1 MSPFGTVQNYKL
13 DQPLGKWYPEHRY
26 IKYHAHRLKDE
37 ILVRDELGLHRAIPA
52 SNPGFFDIQEEVFE
66 GPIPKKAQPI
76 QPNYSSH
83 SQIWTHKSRTL
94 VRRRQ
99 QKQPIVRLE
108 NSLNGEI
115 DYDRLDLITD
125 AAVHVTR
132 KKSAIAWQVLGP
144 EPDLRKSRNAM
155 PLQMKDV
162 SYSYRE
168 ELLGIY
174 HGLKDTLRQFTKVI
188 ALTCHCDCEAAIEK
202 IKQPP
207 VYPGQFLSADMEI
220 VMAIQ
225 ALVNKSDTK
234 ISFNHVEGHP
244 EKRKHKEEFTLIEMA
259 NFECDRDAEL
269 CIDGQEAPLEY
280 SPLKGSLCVVRIGK
294 EWLSNRP
301 DYPIQ

>member
-1 MSPFGTVQNYKL
+1 MAYWNEQQSGRQTL
-13 DQPLGKWYPEHRY
+13 DSLIYRK
-26 IKYHAHRLKDE
+26 KSLKD
-37 ILVRDELGLHRAIPA
+37 P
-52 SNPGFFDIQEEVFE
+52 SQ
-66 GPIPKKAQPI
+66 KKAQPI

-99 QKQPIVRLE
+99 QNQPIVRLE

-132 KKSAIAWQVLGP
+132 KKSAIAWQVLRP

-162 SYSYRE
+162 SYSSRE

-174 HGLKDTLRQFTKVI
+174 HGLKDTLGWFSEVI
-188 ALTCHCDCEAAIEK
+188 ALTFHWDCKAVIEK

-207 VYPGQFLSADMEI
+207 VYPGQFLSADMEL
-220 VMAIQ
+220 VMAI
-225 ALVNKSDTK
+225 
-234 ISFNHVEGHP
+234 
-244 EKRKHKEEFTLIEMA
+244 
-259 NFECDRDAEL
+259 
-269 CIDGQEAPLEY
+269 
-280 SPLKGSLCVVRIGK
+280 
-294 EWLSNRP
+294 
-301 DYPIQ
+301 